1 MLLKSTLEKKNSVV
15 LNDVQFLLLPCT
27 IYIAPAD
34 LVTSKFSTSHT
45 YNSTSHTYNIH
56 ITRRISPCAM
66 YIVRVGCRK
75 CTCHQM
81 YVLQDFLFFSVYCLK
96 LAETSHSNG
105 SGSFGSH
112 ITNFHVESSLRVSRY

>member
-66 YIVRVGCRK
+66 YIVRVGCKK

-81 YVLQDFLFFSVYCLK
+81 YVLQDFLFFSEGRGDGFREIFALRNLWAAPYR
-96 LAETSHSNG
+96 LARG
-105 SGSFGSH
+105 
-112 ITNFHVESSLRVSRY
+112 